1 MPSDVPQSPGRVP
14 VAIYL
19 ASPGGDP
26 GAVLETH
33 CRKFAESREWVVA
46 VVCTDAGQL
55 PSLEERPAWRA
66 AQEAL
71 TSGTARGVV
80 TWTRSMVAD
89 SAEAWARSAA
99 LVSER
104 GWFLV
109 AVALDTPGQS
119 LYGRGV
125 QELAPAGRRPDARRA
140 PGAGS
145 ARPEPAHD
153 RGGP

>member
-1 MPSDVPQSPGRVP
+1 M
-14 VAIYL
+14 
-19 ASPGGDP
+19 
-26 GAVLETH
+26 LETH

-46 VVCTDAGQL
+46 VVFTDAGQL
-55 PSLEERPAWRA
+55 SSLEERPGWRA
-66 AQEAL
+66 AHEAL
-71 TSGTARGVV
+71 TSGIARGVV

-89 SAEAWARSAA
+89 SAEAWARSAV
-99 LVSER
+99 LV
-104 GWFLV
+104 GDLGCFLV

-140 PGAGS
+140 PGAGIPH
-145 ARPEPAHD
+145 PEPAHD